1 MDEAPIPKNEGIF
14 ARGLWQKIGIN
25 AAVFTV
31 ITLFGFT

>member
-1 MDEAPIPKNEGIF
+1 MDEAPIPKTKDF